1 MIVVQIRKLAKE
13 MITEFFSKNWGSPQ
27 MVISSG
33 IFQCDEL
40 DGFAVLDENNRII
53 GLITYIMDQSE
64 CEIISLDSL
73 VENKGIGSKLIQEVE
88 NIAKKNN
95 VSKIKLVTTND
106 NVHALAFYQKRGYQ
120 LAELLVDA
128 VDLARNMKPEIPLV
142 ADNGIPI
149 RDELVLI
156 KWLDLIHHNEKVE

>member
-13 MITEFFSKNWGSPQ
+13 MITEFFSENWGSPQ

-53 GLITYIMDQSE
+53 GLITYIMDQCE

-128 VDLARNMKPEIPLV
+128 VDLARKMKPEIPLV